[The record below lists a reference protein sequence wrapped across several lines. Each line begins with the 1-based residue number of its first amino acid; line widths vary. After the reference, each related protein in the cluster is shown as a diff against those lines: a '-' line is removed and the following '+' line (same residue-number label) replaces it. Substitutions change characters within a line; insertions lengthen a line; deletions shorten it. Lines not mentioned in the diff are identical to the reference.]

1 MQATQNGPRN
11 YNADPQRDIIHCFV
25 LKQGTG
31 KHFQPSKVYQNDHP
45 TVPIIYIYIYMRI
58 QSINPL
64 ISWVHLGEKTMLILR
79 WCWRTSPSGDRELW
93 HKNWQLRYQQLSG
106 KIKVTIIPG
115 QITYPYPYIYT
126 YIYIYTVYTCFLYP
140 HISDYIF
147 LCTQTVSKHRNPLFT
162 SMRLPHCIPIISHY
176 SYVICWFTRGSTYK
190 KLLKMAI
197 EIVDLPIEN
206 GDFP

>member
-1 MQATQNGPRN
+1 MSSSRRENYANSSLMLAHFPFRRPWTLTQKLTTSL
-11 YNADPQRDIIHCFV
+11 AAIV
-25 LKQGTG
+25 W
-31 KHFQPSKVYQNDHP
+31 QNQSHHHSW
-45 TVPIIYIYIYMRI
+45 TNNISLSLYI
-58 QSINPL
+58 
-64 ISWVHLGEKTMLILR
+64 
-79 WCWRTSPSGDRELW
+79 
-93 HKNWQLRYQQLSG
+93 
-106 KIKVTIIPG
+106 
-115 QITYPYPYIYT
+115 
-126 YIYIYTVYTCFLYP
+126 YIYIYTVYTYFLYP